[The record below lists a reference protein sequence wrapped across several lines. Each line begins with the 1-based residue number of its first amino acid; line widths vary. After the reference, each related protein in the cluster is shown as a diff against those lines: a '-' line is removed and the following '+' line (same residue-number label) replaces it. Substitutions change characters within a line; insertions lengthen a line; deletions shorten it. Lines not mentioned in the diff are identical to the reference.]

1 MGDGR
6 PDPTAAESGGVL
18 IVDDDFI
25 LVEYLHDV
33 VAQSGHAVCGTA
45 STADEAVALALSR
58 RPSAVLMDVRL
69 RGPRDGVDAAIEIQ
83 RVTRP
88 AIIYITGSNEPQTIA
103 RLKETKPY
111 AILIKPIVP
120 EQLQAALQGMTDGR
134 ARG

>member
-6 PDPTAAESGGVL
+6 SLPGASGAGGIL

-33 VAQSGHAVCGTA
+33 VEQAGHTVCGTA
-45 STADEAVALALSR
+45 STADEAVALAVAR
-58 RPSAVLMDVRL
+58 RPTAVLMDVRL

-83 RVTRP
+83 RLTGP

-103 RLKETKPY
+103 RLKETKPL

-120 EQLQAALQGMTDGR
+120 EQLQAALEEMDGR
-134 ARG
+134 